1 MNNKPE
7 ILNSNDYIGKIIN
20 QNDGSVNASDGEK
33 FQHFFGR
40 DSEQISRNFLHDNPQ
55 IAHDVILKL
64 AQFQG
69 VASCRKSEEDPG
81 KIMHEQPS
89 DKLLQLI
96 WTDKNDPEKLV
107 YFAGD
112 STPMFINLIKDYIE
126 IVPDGPKI
134 LSETVQKKDGQTES
148 IIDCVR
154 NSANW
159 IVDNIGSDGLVSVK
173 RRSKLENF
181 FGHGW
186 KDSATAYIH
195 EDGSLVRTTG
205 RIVYPE
211 IQTLS
216 YDALKNA
223 AELIE
228 QDDKYWDLA
237 ETYYLQ
243 ANKIQRGIFNSL
255 WNENDQYFVSC
266 LEQDT
271 ANTSEKMRPV
281 ETLESTAGRML
292 NSKIFD
298 NMSEKDKQKYIG
310 PIVQRLFSES
320 FLTDAGIRTRSR
332 DYKYSLDFTDYHGSE
347 VSWPMDTYVI
357 ANGLRR
363 QGFVKLAEELENR
376 IINTTNLTGKYLEFF
391 FIRDDGSVIANYD
404 TKKNVDAKETMSAQF
419 APEENQGWTISACH
433 AIETARQQEQADEN
447 PGDQSDWKISLQ
459 NLILSQIKRTPIYK
473 TAEEL
478 KENYPEKPIIRVG
491 TLKAMGRTALKVFL
505 QTAKEG
511 FFIRPT
517 EK

>member
-1 MNNKPE
+1 M
-7 ILNSNDYIGKIIN
+7 
-20 QNDGSVNASDGEK
+20 
-33 FQHFFGR
+33 
-40 DSEQISRNFLHDNPQ
+40 HDNPQ

-69 VASCRKSEEDPG
+69 VASCQKSEEDPG

-126 IVPDGPKI
+126 VVPDGHKI

-148 IIDCVR
+148 IVDCVR

-243 ANKIQRGIFNSL
+243 ANKIKRAIFSSL
-255 WNENDQYFVSC
+255 WNNDDQYFVSC
-266 LEQDT
+266 LEQDPK
-271 ANTSEKMRPV
+271 SKQMRMMPV
-281 ETLESTAGRML
+281 ETVESTAGRML
-292 NSKIFD
+292 DSRIFD
-298 NMSEKDKQKYIG
+298 ELSEIEKQKYLN
-310 PIVQRLFSES
+310 PIIDRLFSDS
-320 FLTDAGIRTRSR
+320 FLTEAGIRTRSR
-332 DYKYSLDFTDYHGSE
+332 EYKYSLKFTDYHGSE

-433 AIETARQQEQADEN
+433 AIEIARQNEQVNNDNGEQPN
-447 PGDQSDWKISLQ
+447 WKTSLQ
-459 NLILSQIKRTPIYK
+459 NLVLSKIKQTPVYK
-473 TAEEL
+473 TTEEL
-478 KENYPEKPIIRVG
+478 GENYPERPSVRIT
-491 TLKAMGRTALKVFL
+491 TLRALGGTALKTIW
-505 QTAKEG
+505 QMTKEG